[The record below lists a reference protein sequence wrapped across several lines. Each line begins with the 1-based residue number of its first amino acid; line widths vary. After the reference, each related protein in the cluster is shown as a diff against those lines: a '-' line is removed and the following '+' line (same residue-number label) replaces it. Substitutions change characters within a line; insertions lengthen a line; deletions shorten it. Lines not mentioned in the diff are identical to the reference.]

1 MRRTMLRGWRSGG
14 LILLMMF
21 ACASAGAT
29 SRPGRRRNGIYVN
42 LKQHRLYEYHHGKL
56 KGRFRISS
64 GTGRPSKKAKH
75 TQTPRGNFRVLRK
88 KPGWVKSPLGKLYY
102 PLYFDRGGDAIHG
115 GSVRRAESSHGCIHI
130 PLKAAK
136 AFYQRNPVGTRVYI
150 R

>member
-1 MRRTMLRGWRSGG
+1 MLAIGRSRILALLVALAVTNLGASGW
-14 LILLMMF
+14 
-21 ACASAGAT
+21 GA
-29 SRPGRRRNGIYVN
+29 RHRNGIYIN

-115 GSVRRAESSHGCIHI
+115 GSVSRAKSSHGCIHI

-136 AFYQRNPVGTRVYI
+136 PFYKRNPAGTRVYI

>member
-1 MRRTMLRGWRSGG
+1 MLTIGRIRALALLAVLAFATAGTIGW
-14 LILLMMF
+14 
-21 ACASAGAT
+21 GAK
-29 SRPGRRRNGIYVN
+29 RRNGIYVN

-64 GTGRPSKKAKH
+64 GTGRPSRKAKN
-75 TQTPRGNFRVLRK
+75 TRTPRGNFHVLRK

-115 GSVRRAESSHGCIHI
+115 GGVTRARSSHGCIHI
-130 PLKAAK
+130 PLKSAK
-136 AFYQRNPVGTRVYI
+136 AFYKRNPVGTRVYI